1 MNVHAPVPHPPLL
14 TSMRD
19 IFRPSRTEAEAAARP
34 SDGLTVFSVMWAMA
48 MVLSAASHLY
58 ILNGKSGLLL
68 ACVTWSVIAAAML
81 VAMNP
86 RKTGLL
92 LALAV
97 LMSLLYALRLPVSSN
112 NQTIALFMNG
122 GIIAAFVLQAARGGT
137 WNARDIPY
145 EQLRVIARGL
155 LAVMY
160 FYGIFHKINTGFLD
174 PQVSCATALYQPLAR
189 PFGLENNLFG
199 QYAAIYAT
207 FIVEAIAIVCLYW
220 RRFFWVGLLVSLPF
234 HYFIPISGY
243 SWYLDFSSLVF
254 ALYMLSVPR
263 EVAAGLYATGVA
275 LLRRP
280 FELRAGPSFLLHIA
294 AFWGVAAAAIVVAAY
309 LFYPDRG
316 EALWWHSAWL
326 LVWTAFGGLAMI
338 LIIRAALL
346 ELPYRTPRETTRQSL
361 WVYAIPAV
369 LFLASASPY
378 VGLKT
383 ESSIAMFSNLHT
395 EGGVTNHLLFDKP
408 PYLFPYQ
415 EKVVRIIDTS
425 SPELKARSQA
435 PGFGLVEHDLALR
448 LRGEPGMWVTYEVGG
463 QRFER
468 VTDATFAG
476 HRPNLIER
484 KLLDFKP
491 VDWSRPKVCSH

>member
-1 MNVHAPVPHPPLL
+1 MNIYEPVPNRSL
-14 TSMRD
+14 TTSIRD
-19 IFRPSRTEAEAAARP
+19 IFRPSRTEADYAARP

-48 MVLSAASHLY
+48 MMLSAASHLY
-58 ILNGKSGLLL
+58 HLNGASGILLT
-68 ACVTWSVIAAAML
+68 CVTWSVIATAIL
-81 VAMNP
+81 LAMNP
-86 RKTGLL
+86 RNTGLL

-97 LMSLLYALRLPVSSN
+97 LMSLQYGLRLPVSSN

-122 GIIAAFVLQAARGGT
+122 GIIVAFFMQRARGVPI
-137 WNARDIPY
+137 NAREVPY

-174 PQVSCATALYQPLAR
+174 PAVSCATALYQPLTR
-189 PFGLENNLFG
+189 PFGLENNLVG
-199 QYAAIYAT
+199 QYAAIYST
-207 FIVEAIAIVCLYW
+207 FIVEAIALVCLYR

-234 HYFIPISGY
+234 HYVIPISGY

-280 FELRAGPSFLLHIA
+280 FRMRAGPSFLLHVA
-294 AFWGVAAAAIVVAAY
+294 GFWGVAAATIVVTAY

-316 EALWWHSAWL
+316 EALLWHSAWL

-346 ELPYRTPRETTRQSL
+346 EYPYETRGKTTRQSW

-369 LFLASASPY
+369 LFAASASPY
-378 VGLKT
+378 IGLKT

-395 EGGVTNHLLFDKP
+395 EGRVTNHLLFDQP

-425 SPELKARSQA
+425 SPDLKSRSQK
-435 PGFGLVEHDLALR
+435 PGFALVEHDLALR
-448 LRGEPGMWVTYEVGG
+448 LRGEPEMWVTYEVDG

-468 VTDATFAG
+468 ITDATFPG

-491 VDWSRPKVCSH
+491 VDWTRPKVCSH